1 MKSFSTPSCFSP
13 ARQLDGVNVQGF
25 YVWKL
30 QDRNVPQFGLFTSS
44 HHQSR
49 AKASLNVYRE
59 IIHRGGFP
67 AQNNTQD
74 CRAQEQREP
83 CLTCEWMFKNKAM
96 LVFGGCLLI
105 TAAMLASL
113 VISVIITKRNQT
125 LGRGRGIIRRQVPP
139 KHGCYAGIA
148 YHLRHQYQGK
158 PDYGQGAV
166 NYQDEQGK
174 KEGAFVLMST
184 F

>member
-1 MKSFSTPSCFSP
+1 M
-13 ARQLDGVNVQGF
+13 QGF

-30 QDRNVPQFGLFTSS
+30 QDRNVPQFGLFTST

-49 AKASLNVYRE
+49 AKASLTVYRE

-67 AQNNTQD
+67 SQNTTQD
-74 CRAQEQREP
+74 CRAHEHREP

-96 LVFGGCLLI
+96 LVFGGCLLT

-113 VISVIITKRNQT
+113 VISVIITKRNRT
-125 LGRGRGIIRRQVPP
+125 MGRGRAIIRRQVPP
-139 KHGCYAGIA
+139 QHGCYAGISWN
-148 YHLRHQYQGK
+148 LRHHYQK
-158 PDYGQGAV
+158 KSDYGQGAGH
-166 NYQDEQGK
+166 YQDEQEK
-174 KEGAFVLMST
+174 KESACVLMST